1 MTMPMRWQK
10 SNRLEKQQLCM
21 CIMLFCTLTS
31 LLSLHDFDVKM
42 PNYMFNGGHKQW
54 TTNFLSLSKLQC
66 SPQEINSWKICLHL
80 TLSAIN
86 KVRQNVYSF
95 QKWCFS
101 CCRCPLCYSSILTLE
116 IVTCKLA
123 ATTEYHALK
132 WYFLMG
138 EFSVQVFLWDFLNH
152 SAPPSQG
159 GFFLVA

>member
-1 MTMPMRWQK
+1 MRCQK

-21 CIMLFCTLTS
+21 CIMLFCTLIS

-42 PNYMFNGGHKQW
+42 PNCMFNGGHKQW

-101 CCRCPLCYSSILTLE
+101 CRCCPLCYSSILTLE

-132 WYFLMG
+132 WYFL
-138 EFSVQVFLWDFLNH
+138 
-152 SAPPSQG
+152 P
-159 GFFLVA
+159 